1 MKDAKDIFHRN
12 GIHHLT
18 IQPEFATG
26 IMFDKLNP
34 FYLRSKLLNTTT
46 VRRDSFDPIT
56 DESEEN
62 SEQCLLICCDE
73 ANT

>member
-1 MKDAKDIFHRN
+1 
-12 GIHHLT
+12 
-18 IQPEFATG
+18 
-26 IMFDKLNP
+26 MFDKLNP
-34 FYLRSKLLNTTT
+34 FYPRSKLLNIPT